1 MSRHSARNAF
11 TLAEVAFS
19 IAIIGLAVVVS
30 MAVFASGIKAH
41 SQTSLRMVAA
51 ATATYLMDVGLG
63 RNFATSDPVPPPR
76 GSLLTNISTVVTLLS
91 GATTW
96 DGVTI
101 IPTEFRLEDPLGGVD
116 KIPSDEFVLK
126 SADFGNPAANLIFKV
141 SRTDPVNDPNPPT
154 NPPNR
159 GAHIRWS
166 KLSIWGCDWRNKP
179 SGISMR
185 APLLGEFMY
194 YDYISP

>member
-1 MSRHSARNAF
+1 MRRKRTRSGF

-63 RNFATSDPVPPPR
+63 RNFAMSDAPRPGPSILTSIPTVI
-76 GSLLTNISTVVTLLS
+76 SLPST
-91 GATTW
+91 GW
-96 DGVTI
+96 DGQNI
-101 IPTEFRLEDPLGGVD
+101 NWATEIVLEDPYGGADRV
-116 KIPSDEFVLK
+116 PSGEFVLK
-126 SADFGNPAANLIFKV
+126 DPDFGNPAANLIF
-141 SRTDPVNDPNPPT
+141 SASSARAINGIHW
-154 NPPNR
+154 R
-159 GAHIRWS
+159 

-185 APLLGEFMY
+185 APLLVEFMY
-194 YDYISP
+194 YDYAPDGP

>member
-1 MSRHSARNAF
+1 MRRMTTRRGF

-63 RNFATSDPVPPPR
+63 RDFATSDSRP
-76 GSLLTNISTVVTLLS
+76 GNSLLTNISIIRADLPTMLDPQVITLS
-91 GATTW
+91 TATTW
-96 DGVTI
+96 DGVAI
-101 IPTEFRLEDPLGGVD
+101 VPTEILLENPLGGAD
-116 KIPSDEFVLK
+116 IIPSSEFILQYP
-126 SADFGNPAANLIFKV
+126 DFGNPAANLIF
-141 SRTDPVNDPNPPT
+141 SESTPNPL
-154 NPPNR
+154 N
-159 GAHIRWS
+159 GIRWR

-179 SGISMR
+179 SGITMR
-185 APLLGEFMY
+185 APLLVEFMY
-194 YDYISP
+194 YDYHASTH

>member
-1 MSRHSARNAF
+1 MSRITTNIGF

-63 RNFATSDPVPPPR
+63 RDFATSDSRP
-76 GSLLTNISTVVTLLS
+76 GFSLLTNIMNMQADLPTMLDPQVITLST
-91 GATTW
+91 ATTW
-96 DGVTI
+96 DGVPI

-116 KIPSDEFVLK
+116 KIPSGEFVLK
-126 SADFGNPAANLIFKV
+126 NPDFGNPAANLIF
-141 SRTDPVNDPNPPT
+141 SESTPNAL
-154 NPPNR
+154 N
-159 GAHIRWS
+159 GIRWR

-179 SGISMR
+179 SGVSMR
-185 APLLGEFMY
+185 APLLVEFMY
-194 YDYISP
+194 YDYPASTH

>member
-1 MSRHSARNAF
+1 MNRMNNKNGF

-30 MAVFASGIKAH
+30 MAVFAAGIKAH

-63 RNFATSDPVPPPR
+63 RDFAKSDSRPGP
-76 GSLLTNISTVVTLLS
+76 SILAS
-91 GATTW
+91 
-96 DGVTI
+96 
-101 IPTEFRLEDPLGGVD
+101 IPTVIALPPTGWNGQNINWATEITLEDPYGGPEKVPNL
-116 KIPSDEFVLK
+116 IDEFVLK
-126 SADFGNPAANLIFKV
+126 FPDFGNPAANLIFKV
-141 SRTDPVNDPNPPT
+141 SPT
-154 NPPNR
+154 EPQKNIHWR
-159 GAHIRWS
+159 

-185 APLLGEFMY
+185 APLLVEFMY
-194 YDYISP
+194 YDYDAP